1 MAVTLLILSASF
13 STFARRDFFGA
24 CSTCVYPARPVC
36 IGRCRCT
43 VHVGAV
49 KDSQIAKW

>member
-24 CSTCVYPARPVC
+24 GSTCVYREMQ
-36 IGRCRCT
+36 CT

-49 KDSQIAKW
+49 KGSQITKW